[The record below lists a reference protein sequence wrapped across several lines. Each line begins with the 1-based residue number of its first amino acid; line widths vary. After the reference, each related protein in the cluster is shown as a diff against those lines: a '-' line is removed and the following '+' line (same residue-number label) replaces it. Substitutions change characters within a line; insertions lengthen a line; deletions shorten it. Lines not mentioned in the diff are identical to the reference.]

1 MQQVINFVL
10 FCSLRDVWLC
20 KICSETRD
28 MWKKT
33 GAWFFKGL
41 PKYELPPRGSTTRS
55 LRELRSTR
63 NERINR
69 FRMTV
74 DDSSSDDD
82 EFQMMGGSRRSLN
95 ERPIDSN
102 FLRRMESLRL
112 KTQSTHNDESI
123 QLHKMQQPMNQ
134 FNRQISNGE
143 ASGSNQIGS
152 HSVTDCDNDSV
163 NSKRDSQLLMR
174 CSSVSSSYSTSEAA
188 SMNFILSRL
197 HIESNQIS
205 REPPLGWLEVSLLY
219 TESDH
224 LLDCSLLRARDLPAM
239 DIALQADPYCKLNI
253 ITEFGTIKQM
263 KWIQTRT
270 LYKTRNPVF
279 NETVKFFGVEPDEL
293 RASFLYIVILDEDKY
308 GSDFLGVGKF
318 PLVSVST
325 PGTHR
330 MTVPLSSEDRF
341 TLEAIASSHS
351 FGSILLGLCYN
362 TKKRSLVVQ
371 VKRCTDL
378 MAKDNNGF
386 SDPFVKL

>member
-1 MQQVINFVL
+1 
-10 FCSLRDVWLC
+10 
-20 KICSETRD
+20 

-41 PKYELPPRGSTTRS
+41 PKYELPSRAPSTRS
-55 LRELRSTR
+55 LRELRSRPDRATR
-63 NERINR
+63 Y
-69 FRMTV
+69 RMTV

-82 EFQMMGGSRRSLN
+82 DFQTMGGSRRSLN
-95 ERPIDSN
+95 ERPIDSK

-112 KTQSTHNDESI
+112 KTQSNYSDESL
-123 QLHKMQQPMNQ
+123 QAHKVIPPMNS
-134 FNRQISNGE
+134 FGRQISNGE
-143 ASGSNQIGS
+143 ASGSGGKTGS
-152 HSVTDCDNDSV
+152 HSVADWDSESV
-163 NSKRDSQLLMR
+163 NSKRDSQSLMR
-174 CSSVSSSYSTSEAA
+174 CSSVSSSYSASEAA
-188 SMNFILSRL
+188 SMNYILSRL
-197 HIESNQIS
+197 HIESNNIC

-293 RASFLYIVILDEDKY
+293 RASFLYIVIMDDDKY

-318 PLVSVST
+318 PLASISA

-330 MTVPLSSEDRF
+330 MTVPLSAEDRF
-341 TLEAIASSHS
+341 TLEAVAASHS
-351 FGSILLGLCYN
+351 YGSILLALCYN
-362 TKKRSLVVQ
+362 TKKRALVVQ

-378 MAKDNNGF
+378 IAQDNNGF